1 MSTGPRDPF
10 SEQEINET
18 IAHGRKNLRTAER
31 IRNWCKHARI
41 TRFGGVGLIEQAT
54 GVPIGHMGVECNNA
68 PTGSPQCWDLE
79 EAAISFYVSDCER
92 CSKREPGVGPDIGP
106 LIEAHKKRENVR
118 VKNRVEHQ
126 EQEARRQAEQ
136 NRQFNELRRSAS
148 RETNQVVDLIEAVEG
163 CEDKQAADA
172 LVELARVTLE
182 SFSAPIVEYLTQ
194 QVFAGNQRLKTAA
207 LRTLLTL
214 PVHPDRK
221 RALAVEDASD
231 YGVHEM
237 SARYLEGTAEALS
250 QEEVK
255 AVLQSLVLLAI
266 PPTGPGLNRRRPMA
280 GPLLALASH
289 HGEVVVNTLREWLG
303 SGVEHR
309 VETAVR
315 AVWALTAQHPSLVR
329 PFLREVFGKL
339 LRHKILLPSFDEYD
353 GDYGLSTL
361 RNACTCLFVAL
372 PIHVDEILQS
382 LLHGGD
388 GVARSESAR
397 LYGEVLE
404 EEGDGTA
411 LREAQAIAFERLLW
425 MVVESPED
433 ESSSAGLHFF
443 SYIRPDLFPVAATHH
458 DAMIGAACTLSG
470 KMEAPDDDGII
481 ETPKTGFE
489 EFERRHRR
497 DSVRRLQGHLVA
509 WAFAVAS
516 HQGKEGVRR
525 VLDVYVSLP
534 DAEVDMRANMV
545 EHLANLMGHPE
556 CVNLVL
562 PHLYT
567 AMTSPEALVR
577 GSAATALGKV
587 PHNLIRDFPRLLFEV
602 YLVLFADPVV
612 YVHKSAVRALR
623 INLFPEDLKLDL
635 THALLVLI
643 RVYAREKTD
652 DEFVTECLEHF
663 VDGCLTDTQMSGGH
677 GEFVVG
683 IISQLNDMLAC
694 RAVERLG
701 RSLIASPGFVGLCAK
716 CLRGEWLRHTGD
728 RERIF
733 RFLDNVPRKRL
744 GEARSE
750 VVEAALSLANNSP
763 HQTQPLIVLLAKAGC
778 WAGATHVCEQ
788 VLAKI
793 PDTLRERSLRLH
805 FEVLRQVCAFEE
817 ARPTGGITTDQAEA
831 NWAALMKQVNE
842 DRADID
848 ARRSL
853 APFFLR

>member
-1 MSTGPRDPF
+1 MARDPF
-10 SEQEINET
+10 SEQEISET

-41 TRFGGVGLIEQAT
+41 TRFGGVGLIEQGT
-54 GVPIGHMGVECNNA
+54 GVPIGHMGVECDYA
-68 PTGSPQCWDLE
+68 PVGSPQCWDLE

-92 CSKREPGVGPDIGP
+92 CSQREPGAGPDIGP

-118 VKNRVEHQ
+118 AKNRAEQQ
-126 EQEARRQAEQ
+126 EQEARRQAER
-136 NRQFNELRRSAS
+136 NREFDELRASAS

-163 CEDKQAADA
+163 GEDKQAADA
-172 LVELARVTLE
+172 LVELARVTPE
-182 SFSAPIVEYLTQ
+182 SFSSPIIEFLTQ
-194 QVFAGNQRLKTAA
+194 QVFAGNKRLKTAA

-231 YGVHEM
+231 FGVHEE
-237 SARYLEGTAEALS
+237 SARYIEGAAEALS
-250 QEEVK
+250 QQEVK
-255 AVLQSLVLLAI
+255 AVLESLTLLAI
-266 PPTGPGLNRRRPMA
+266 PPAGLGLNSRRRVS
-280 GPLLALASH
+280 GPLLALASF
-289 HGEVVVNTLREWLG
+289 HGEVVVNTLREWMG

-315 AVWALTAQHPSLVR
+315 ALWALTARHPSLVR

-339 LRHKILLPSFDEYD
+339 LRHKILLPSFDEHD
-353 GDYGLSTL
+353 GDYGLPTL
-361 RNACTCLFVAL
+361 RNVCICLFVVF
-372 PIHVDEILQS
+372 PIHVEEILRS

-388 GVARSESAR
+388 EVARSECVR

-404 EEGDGTA
+404 EEGDGAA

-433 ESSSAGLHFF
+433 ETSREGLDFF
-443 SYIRPDLFPVAATHH
+443 SYIRPDLLPVAAAHH

-470 KMEAPDDDGII
+470 KIEVPDNDGII

-489 EFERRHRR
+489 ELERRHRR
-497 DSVRRLQGHLVA
+497 DSIRRVQGHLVA

-516 HQGKEGVRR
+516 YQGKEGVRR

-534 DAEVDMRANMV
+534 DGEVGMRANVV
-545 EHLANLMGHPE
+545 EHLANLMGRPE
-556 CVNLVL
+556 YVNLVL

-577 GSAATALGKV
+577 GSAAIALGKV

-602 YLVLFADPVV
+602 YLVLLTDPIV

-623 INLFPEDLKLDL
+623 INLFPENLKLEL

-643 RVYAREKTD
+643 RAYAREEAE
-652 DEFVTECLEHF
+652 DEFVAECLEHF
-663 VDGCLTDTQMSGGH
+663 VDGCLTDTQMSGNH
-677 GEFVVG
+677 GRFVVDT
-683 IISQLNDMLAC
+683 ISQLNDMLAC

-701 RSLIASPGFVGLCAK
+701 RWLIAAPGFVALCAR

-744 GEARSE
+744 GEARGE
-750 VVEAALSLANNSP
+750 VVEAVLSLANDSP
-763 HQTQPLIVLLAKAGC
+763 HQTQPPIVLLAKAGC
-778 WAGATHVCEQ
+778 WADATYVCEQ
-788 VLAKI
+788 ILAKI
-793 PDTLRERSLRLH
+793 PDTLRERSMRLH
-805 FEVLRQVCAFEE
+805 FEELRQVCAFEE
-817 ARPTGGITTDQAEA
+817 ARPTGGITIDQAEA
-831 NWAALMKQVNE
+831 SWAALMKQVNE